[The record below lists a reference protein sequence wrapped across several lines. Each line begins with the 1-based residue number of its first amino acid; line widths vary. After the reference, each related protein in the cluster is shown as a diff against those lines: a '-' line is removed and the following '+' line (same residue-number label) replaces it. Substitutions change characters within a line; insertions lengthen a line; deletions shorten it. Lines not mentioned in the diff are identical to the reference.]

1 MTLIHRALFS
11 WLIFLIF
18 LILVCLKLEKR
29 INWNWALIC
38 IPLWIYDAILIIYI
52 IIKIIRKWM
61 HLSRIKELLIGYQWY
76 ILAVF
81 LKIAAQ
87 IMICLKLEYV
97 ELNIRIYFIFLP
109 IWILLPCTIIYVFST
124 IIK

>member
-38 IPLWIYDAILIIYI
+38 IPLWIYDGILIIYI

-61 HLSRIKELLIGYQWY
+61 HLSRIKELIIGYQWY

-97 ELNIRIYFIFLP
+97 ELNIRIYFVFLP

>member
-1 MTLIHRALFS
+1 MVL
-11 WLIFLIF
+11 
-18 LILVCLKLEKR
+18 
-29 INWNWALIC
+29 
-38 IPLWIYDAILIIYI
+38 IPLWIYDGILIIYI
-52 IIKIIRKWM
+52 IIKIIRKWIN
-61 HLSRIKELLIGYQWY
+61 LSRIKELLIGYQWY